1 MVASK
6 GIKNLQADT
15 VRNILIAWLLT
26 VPVVVIMSGGLFL
39 LFRAIF

>member
-1 MVASK
+1 MVANK

-15 VRNILIAWLLT
+15 VRNILIAWFLT
-26 VPVVVIMSGGLFL
+26 LPVVLIMAGALFL